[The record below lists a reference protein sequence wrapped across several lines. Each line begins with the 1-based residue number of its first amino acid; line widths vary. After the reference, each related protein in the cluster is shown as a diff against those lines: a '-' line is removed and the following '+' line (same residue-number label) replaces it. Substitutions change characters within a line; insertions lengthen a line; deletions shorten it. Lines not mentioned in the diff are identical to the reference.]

1 MSLEGFGIPAESAG
15 IAPAKIMK
23 WLDALHA
30 MPEFKPYANL
40 GAVADRLQKNNP
52 RLKRGQA
59 EFLAVDTRR
68 RPGRVRLTRRGR
80 AVLLLLALAL
90 AGLAVV
96 LAAPASQAADPAGPV
111 PTVVTRSG
119 DTLWSI
125 ATRYAPGGDPFAT
138 IDEIRRLNGISGYMV
153 PVGVRLTLPR
163 RR

>member
-1 MSLEGFGIPAESAG
+1 MSSGVAMSAG
-15 IAPAKIMK
+15 AAMGSGIARA
-23 WLDALHA
+23 
-30 MPEFKPYANL
+30 
-40 GAVADRLQKNNP
+40 GRVP
-52 RLKRGQA
+52 RVGRI
-59 EFLAVDTRR
+59 AVDTRR

-80 AVLLLLALAL
+80 AVLLLLLALAL

-125 ATRYAPGGDPFAT
+125 ATRYAPGVDPFAT

>member
-1 MSLEGFGIPAESAG
+1 MSSGVAMSAG
-15 IAPAKIMK
+15 AAMGSGIAR
-23 WLDALHA
+23 
-30 MPEFKPYANL
+30 L
-40 GAVADRLQKNNP
+40 GRVSRVG
-52 RLKRGQA
+52 RI
-59 EFLAVDTRR
+59 AVDTRR

-80 AVLLLLALAL
+80 AVLLLLAL

-138 IDEIRRLNGISGYMV
+138 IDEIRRLNGIGGYTV

>member
-1 MSLEGFGIPAESAG
+1 MSSGVAMSAG
-15 IAPAKIMK
+15 AAMGSGIAR
-23 WLDALHA
+23 
-30 MPEFKPYANL
+30 L
-40 GAVADRLQKNNP
+40 GRVSRVG
-52 RLKRGQA
+52 RI
-59 EFLAVDTRR
+59 AVDTRR

-125 ATRYAPGGDPFAT
+125 ATRYAPAGDPFAT
-138 IDEIRRLNGISGYMV
+138 IDEIRRLNGISGYTV